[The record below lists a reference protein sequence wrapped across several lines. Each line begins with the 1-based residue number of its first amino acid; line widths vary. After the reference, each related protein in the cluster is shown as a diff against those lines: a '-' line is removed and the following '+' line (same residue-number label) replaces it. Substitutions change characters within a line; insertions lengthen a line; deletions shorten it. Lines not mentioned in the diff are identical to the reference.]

1 MTEKYLFFRT
11 LENEG
16 AVRALRDLEYIAT
29 AGDGPE
35 NDDLIFVFK
44 NSSGTG
50 EDQVTIELK
59 NNSDKV
65 EALLEFAAAV
75 NKPHSD
81 GWIVVADDHKQEY
94 VFSRALRMG
103 ASVGSFG

>member
-16 AVRALRDLEYIAT
+16 AVRALRDLQYIFTDA
-29 AGDGPE
+29 DGPS

-44 NSSGTG
+44 NSSGAG
-50 EDQVTIELK
+50 EDQIKIELK
-59 NNSDKV
+59 NNADKV

-75 NKPHSD
+75 NKPHSN
-81 GWIVVADDHKQEY
+81 GWIVVADDYKQEY
-94 VFSRALRMG
+94 VFSKPLRMG
-103 ASVGSFG
+103 SAVGSFG